1 MKTNIILSCASARD
15 QRYAPDSGRII
26 PLRTII
32 PGRRIHANR
41 TAFTLVELL
50 VVISIIALLI
60 SLLLPALAEAR
71 ALAESTVC
79 LSNQQQLALS
89 NLEFSQIHQG
99 FILKDWFNGIWPN
112 GVEDG
117 PFYGSAQVWDGKST
131 STVTNWSW
139 DQYLCRKYLDGNLGI
154 FRDPADST
162 NNTRWNSATAEIP
175 GFVPASYR
183 MDFSNQPGDPGNP
196 GEPYQF
202 ATAYNVRQ
210 VSNPQESILICDG
223 DYYGPYWQYEGG
235 IDIVNGPDT
244 QWGASPTYPT
254 VVGNIETVGGNVAAI
269 RHMGKA
275 NYAFLDGHAET
286 LAYAQTWQPIGSP
299 LSVGGY
305 KVYEAPTM
313 WRQIFS
319 PGYFPNYPGTP

>member
-1 MKTNIILSCASARD
+1 MQTNIMLSLASALGSRH
-15 QRYAPDSGRII
+15 APHKERILWGR
-26 PLRTII
+26 PTVAV
-32 PGRRIHANR
+32 RRSRANR
-41 TAFTLVELL
+41 AGFTLVELL

-60 SLLLPALAEAR
+60 SLLLPALAMAR
-71 ALAESTVC
+71 ADAESTVC
-79 LSNQQQLALS
+79 LSNEQQLSLAS
-89 NLEFSQIHQG
+89 LEFSQIHEG
-99 FILKDWFNGIWPN
+99 FILKDWFNGLWPN

-117 PFYGSAQVWDGKST
+117 PFYGSAQVWDGHST
-131 STVTNWSW
+131 NTVTNWSW

-154 FRDPADST
+154 FRDPADTT
-162 NNTRWNSATAEIP
+162 NNTRWNSAAAYSP
-175 GFVPASYR
+175 SFVPASYR
-183 MDFSNQPGDPGNP
+183 LDFSNQPGAPGNTV
-196 GEPYQF
+196 PYQY

-210 VSNPQESILICDG
+210 VLNPQESILICDG

-235 IDIVNGPDT
+235 IDIVNGPNT

-254 VVGNIETVGGNVAAI
+254 VVGNIETVGGNVAAV
-269 RHMGKA
+269 RHMGKS

-299 LSVGGY
+299 VSVGGY